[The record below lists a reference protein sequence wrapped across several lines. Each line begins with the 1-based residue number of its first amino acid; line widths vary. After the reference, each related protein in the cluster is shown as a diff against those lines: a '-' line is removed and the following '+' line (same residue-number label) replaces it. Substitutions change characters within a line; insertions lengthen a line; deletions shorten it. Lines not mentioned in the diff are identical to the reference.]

1 MTRRTMPENQREM
14 NRILDKTFIDFFT
27 FSRNFPSETELD
39 DPNQRVNIQATC
51 LTSCRTT

>member
-1 MTRRTMPENQREM
+1 MPENQREM